1 MAFPHFLCEKTMMQT
16 IPRTPKAPFFGAQ
29 TTLDLFAA
37 PAVPTRPRR
46 SPAGSKSQTK
56 PRATQAA
63 TVADTAQALDLTPE
77 PPFSIAAD
85 HYAALAKKA

>member
-1 MAFPHFLCEKTMMQT
+1 MQT

-37 PAVPTRPRR
+37 PAVPARRRR
-46 SPAGSKSQTK
+46 SPVSQSETK
-56 PRATQAA
+56 PEAAPAA
-63 TVADTAQALDLTPE
+63 TAADAVPALNLTPE

>member
-16 IPRTPKAPFFGAQ
+16 IPRTPKTPFFDAQ

-37 PAVPTRPRR
+37 PTVPPRTFKDAAKRPAPM
-46 SPAGSKSQTK
+46 STK
-56 PRATQAA
+56 APTATA
-63 TVADTAQALDLTPE
+63 ADTSTPLDLTPE